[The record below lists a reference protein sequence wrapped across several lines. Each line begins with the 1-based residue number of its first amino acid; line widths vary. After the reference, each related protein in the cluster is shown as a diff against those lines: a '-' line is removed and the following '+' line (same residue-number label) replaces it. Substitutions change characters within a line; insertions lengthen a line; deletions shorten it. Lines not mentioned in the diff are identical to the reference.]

1 MPSFSERVALFRI
14 QQYLAKY
21 RPYVATIAGT
31 YGRTIAAQALYHAI
45 SRHRHARIGF
55 GLETEKNI
63 GLPAGQAGLLKFLV
77 GSKMHE
83 LAEIE
88 PDTIISTIPLEY
100 PGYASYVLSRILP
113 RLLVISHIG
122 LEHVDLF
129 GSKDIIQHEY
139 LAVANTLERDAAV
152 VLNADDEHVR
162 ELQQHIN
169 HPVITY
175 GMHSSADVRL
185 LRAKRPARRVGGS
198 GDTQGIFMEF
208 VLHGVHYEAHLPHL
222 VSRQHVSG
230 VLAGLAGAH
239 AMGVDM
245 HDAIA
250 GVKQLTSPHGSFSI
264 AHGLKG
270 SIIIDDTADA
280 CPEKLESSLK
290 SFSSMYKDTRK
301 FVVLGDLDNL
311 AQFAMK
317 AHEELGKHAASV
329 APILIFVGDTM
340 RHAQSAALKTGIKI
354 DTHHFTT
361 SADAAAWLPDH
372 IRKDDI
378 IYISGGKSMQMGKI
392 LRRLKKQY

>member
-63 GLPAGQAGLLKFLV
+63 ALPAGQAGLLKFLV

-83 LAEIE
+83 IAEIE
-88 PDTIISTIPLEY
+88 PDTIINTVPLEY

-122 LEHVDLF
+122 FEHVDLF
-129 GSKDIIQHEY
+129 GSKDMIAHEY
-139 LAVANTLERDAAV
+139 LAAAHTLAADAV
-152 VLNADDEHVR
+152 VVVNADDEHVR

-175 GMHSSADVRL
+175 GMHPSADVRL
-185 LRAKRPARRVGGS
+185 LRAKRM
-198 GDTQGIFMEF
+198 QGIFMEF

-250 GVKQLTSPHGSFSI
+250 GVKQLTPPHGSFSI
-264 AHGLKG
+264 THGIQD

-290 SFSSMYKDTRK
+290 TFSSMYKDTRK

-317 AHEELGKHAASV
+317 AHEELGKHAATLPGRQAGV

-340 RHAQSAALKTGIKI
+340 RHAQSAALKTGIKV

-378 IYISGGKSMQMGKI
+378 VYVSGGKSSEMAKI
-392 LRRLKKQY
+392 IERLKA